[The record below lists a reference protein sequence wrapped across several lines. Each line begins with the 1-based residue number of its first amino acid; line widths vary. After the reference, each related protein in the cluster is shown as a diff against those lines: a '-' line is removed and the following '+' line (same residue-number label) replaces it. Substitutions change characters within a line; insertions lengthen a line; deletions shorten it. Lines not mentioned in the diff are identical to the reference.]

1 MPVLLSFRTEAKR
14 RGRSGP
20 EEFWDSVLN
29 EVMMKDNFRAKAAV
43 NAIKVPRPK
52 FNFFF
57 GTWLLDLPPILVFYD
72 CLM

>member
-1 MPVLLSFRTEAKR
+1 M
-14 RGRSGP
+14 
-20 EEFWDSVLN
+20 LN